1 MTPKKILK
9 SMEVTV
15 NEKII
20 SCIKIINNNHKQ
32 FVYVVNKEKK
42 LIGILTD
49 ADVRRAILNKIN
61 LENNIKKIYNK
72 KPKFV
77 YEFNDLSSID
87 RVFKK
92 TKVNFLPVVD
102 KSKKIVD
109 ILEVH
114 QHQKNMNLKKK
125 NNSPN
130 TLIIMAGGKGL
141 RLRPLTK
148 NNPKPLI
155 KIDNT
160 RSILEYNIDHFL
172 DQGIKKIF
180 ILTHYLSHKISNK
193 INKKKSYWKKITII
207 KEDKEMGTAGGI
219 RLIDK
224 KKIDLPAILV
234 NGDIVSDISLESF
247 YNFHNTNKND
257 LTVGLKQVSN
267 QSSFGEVTIE
277 NLKIK
282 NIEEKKIKT
291 SFINA
296 GIYCFGKNIFDIIK
310 ANKKKIDMDFLINE
324 ALKKRHKVG
333 GYPIFE
339 FWMDIGNKKNLDI
352 IRNIL
357 KKK

>member
-49 ADVRRAILNKIN
+49 ADVRRAILNKID

-77 YEFNDLSSID
+77 YDFNDLSTID

-125 NNSPN
+125 
-130 TLIIMAGGKGL
+130 IIA
-141 RLRPLTK
+141 
-148 NNPKPLI
+148 
-155 KIDNT
+155 
-160 RSILEYNIDHFL
+160 
-172 DQGIKKIF
+172 Q
-180 ILTHYLSHKISNK
+180 
-193 INKKKSYWKKITII
+193 
-207 KEDKEMGTAGGI
+207 I
-219 RLIDK
+219 R
-224 KKIDLPAILV
+224 
-234 NGDIVSDISLESF
+234 
-247 YNFHNTNKND
+247 
-257 LTVGLKQVSN
+257 
-267 QSSFGEVTIE
+267 
-277 NLKIK
+277 
-282 NIEEKKIKT
+282 
-291 SFINA
+291 
-296 GIYCFGKNIFDIIK
+296 
-310 ANKKKIDMDFLINE
+310 
-324 ALKKRHKVG
+324 
-333 GYPIFE
+333 
-339 FWMDIGNKKNLDI
+339 
-352 IRNIL
+352 
-357 KKK
+357 